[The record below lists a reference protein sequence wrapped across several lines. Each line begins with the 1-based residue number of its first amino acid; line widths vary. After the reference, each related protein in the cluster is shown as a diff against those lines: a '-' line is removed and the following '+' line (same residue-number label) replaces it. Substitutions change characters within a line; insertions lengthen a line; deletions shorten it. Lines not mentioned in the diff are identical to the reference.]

1 MSIYLN
7 RSWVIMLGAVVFG
20 GIAVFASSRYIS
32 TTISR
37 EKAKLAPQ
45 VDTVDV
51 VVAKTDLERGSLV
64 GSETMAVR
72 KMPREF
78 VPGTAVMPEEFGNV
92 EGAKLGFEMR
102 AGEVLLT
109 GTLEGADTAT
119 FATKISEGVRAM
131 TLSVDE
137 VNSISGL
144 LQPGDRVDLF
154 FTAKPP
160 AANGVG
166 RQARERTA
174 LLMQNVEV
182 LATGRQVRPTITD
195 GGTPGVGR
203 TFSTITIQTN
213 APDAQRLILAQK
225 AGSITAVLRGPT
237 DQTPLTASAM
247 DASMLF
253 GAPATAT
260 GTRVARESGP
270 RAEVIVGGM
279 GRMTREFVS
288 LAAAGSAPPAPA
300 PTARTEPAAS
310 STDQA
315 TAQLLRQI
323 IDANRPPP
331 SEPVTISS
339 R

>member
-1 MSIYLN
+1 MSVSIN
-7 RSWVIMLGAVVFG
+7 RSWVVMLGAVVFG

-32 TTISR
+32 TTISK
-37 EKAKLAPQ
+37 EKARLAPQ
-45 VDTVDV
+45 VNTVDV

-78 VPGTAVMPEEFGNV
+78 VPGTAVMPDEFGNV
-92 EGAKLGFEMR
+92 EGAKLGFDMR

-109 GTLEGADTAT
+109 GSLEGADTAT
-119 FATKISEGVRAM
+119 FATKISSGVRAM

-144 LQPGDRVDLF
+144 LQPSDRVDLF
-154 FTAKPP
+154 FTARPP
-160 AANGVG
+160 TANGVG
-166 RQARERTA
+166 RQARERTV

-237 DQTPLTASAM
+237 DQAPLTASAM
-247 DASMLF
+247 DASSLF
-253 GAPATAT
+253 SAPTAAPT
-260 GTRVARESGP
+260 VARASGP

-288 LAAAGSAPPAPA
+288 LAAAGAAPPAAP
-300 PTARTEPAAS
+300 PTARLEPAAT

-323 IDANRPPP
+323 VDANRPPP